1 MLIEYTNIVDENH
14 NSVISCIRD
23 HYARHD
29 SNENL
34 MTINENDLNTCEYN
48 DETSFASD
56 LMNGCIIVKHV
67 SSSF

>member
-1 MLIEYTNIVDENH
+1 MLIEYLNIADENG
-14 NSVISCIRD
+14 NSVISCVREY
-23 HYARHD
+23 YAGHD

-34 MTINENDLNTCEYN
+34 IKINENDLNTCEYN